1 MRLALPG
8 SPHLTYCTNIHPGE
22 SLDDVERIV
31 REHVPRVRDR
41 LGVKGAFGVGLRLSA
56 HAAEELDSPERL
68 AGFKHHLATE
78 NLYVFTING
87 FPHGAFHGER
97 VKESV
102 YRPDWREDER
112 VRYTDR
118 LARVLAALLPEGVD
132 GSIST
137 VPGAFAREVTGA
149 ADVEKMRE
157 RLVRH
162 AATLHHVLETTG
174 KLVELALEPEPG
186 CFLETAEGTVRFFQ
200 EHLFSERSALELA
213 SLTGLGASDA
223 ARFLRRHLGVCL
235 DACHFA
241 VEYEDARDAVQA
253 FRGAGIRIGKVQIT
267 AALVADLPGNEEDPM
282 VRAAL
287 GRFAD
292 AVYFHQVVRRAPSGD
307 EHFLDLPDA
316 LAVEA
321 NRTVQEP
328 SEWRV
333 HFHVPVFAR
342 KLGAFRSTQ
351 PFLRDLLDVIR
362 REPVSPHLE
371 VETYTWDVLPEEYRT
386 GSVEDAIARELR
398 FVLDEAFVGEG
409 ARLT

>member
-8 SPHLTYCTNIHPGE
+8 SPHLTYCTNIHAGE

-41 LGVKGAFGVGLRLSA
+41 LGVKGPFGVGLRLSA
-56 HAAEELDSPERL
+56 RAAEELDSPERL

-87 FPHGAFHGER
+87 FPYGAFHGAR

-112 VRYTDR
+112 ALYTDR
-118 LARVLAALLPEGVD
+118 LARLLAALLPEGVD

-137 VPGAFAREVTGA
+137 VPGAFAREVRDE
-149 ADVEKMRE
+149 ADVESMRE

-162 AATLHHVLETTG
+162 AATLHDVRETTG
-174 KLVELALEPEPG
+174 KLVELALEPEPA
-186 CFLETAEGTVRFFQ
+186 CFLETTDGTVRFFLD
-200 EHLFSERSALELA
+200 HVFSEKSAAELA
-213 SLTGLGASDA
+213 ALTGLSAGDA
-223 ARFLRRHLGVCL
+223 AQFLRRHLGVCL

-253 FRGAGIRIGKVQIT
+253 FRAAGIRIGKVQIT
-267 AALVADLPGNEEDPM
+267 AALVADFPGSAANAEAT
-282 VRAAL
+282 AAL

-292 AVYFHQVVRRAPSGD
+292 AVYFHQVVRRSRAGD

-316 LAVEA
+316 LAAEVE
-321 NRTVQEP
+321 RTVHEP
-328 SEWRV
+328 AEWRI

-351 PFLRDLLDVIR
+351 PFLRDLLDVVS

-371 VETYTWDVLPEEYRT
+371 VETYTWDVLPEEYRA

-398 FVLDEAFVGEG
+398 FVLDEVFAGEG